1 MSTCFDSH
9 TRRAAKRYRCYYCA
23 QRIEVGEKHVYAV
36 GTTDGDF
43 WSMRA
48 HPECDA
54 YAQEHWDYGDWECH
68 EPGEFTRPMDAFDPC
83 I

>member
-1 MSTCFDSH
+1 MSTCFDTH
-9 TRRAAKRYRCYYCA
+9 TRRAAKPHRCYYCA
-23 QRIEVGEKHVYAV
+23 QRIAVGEVHGYRT

-43 WSMRA
+43 WTMRF

-54 YAQEHWDYGDWECH
+54 FAQKHWKRDDWEFH
-68 EPGEFTRPMDAFDPC
+68 EPGEFVRPMDAFDPC